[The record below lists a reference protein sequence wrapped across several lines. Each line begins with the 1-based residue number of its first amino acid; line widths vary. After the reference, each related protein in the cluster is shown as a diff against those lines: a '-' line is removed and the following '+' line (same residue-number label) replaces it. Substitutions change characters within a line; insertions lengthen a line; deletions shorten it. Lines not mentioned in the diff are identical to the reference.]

1 MPPFDKTAIAAQESL
16 PVLLR
21 IEGPMID
28 RIDTATLFF
37 TNVLLAV
44 LVATAIW
51 GATALLMAALI
62 GVPIMLGTIVRIS
75 MTAKA

>member
-1 MPPFDKTAIAAQESL
+1 MPPFGKAVRAAQEGR
-16 PVLLR
+16 PVLLC

-28 RIDTATLFF
+28 RIDAATLFF
-37 TNVLLAV
+37 ANLLLAV
-44 LVATAIW
+44 AVATVIW
-51 GATALLMAALI
+51 GATALLMAALV

>member
-1 MPPFDKTAIAAQESL
+1 MPPFDKAVIAAQESL

-37 TNVLLAV
+37 ANLLLAV
-44 LVATAIW
+44 LVATVIW
-51 GATALLMAALI
+51 GATALLMAALV
-62 GVPIMLGTIVRIS
+62 GVPIMLGTIIRIS